1 MIKALRI
8 CLGKVNN
15 LWAIVTVTK
24 NGVRKSIEVKEM
36 CGAEIPIDIYT
47 LEKYQVEG
55 VFAPTHD
62 LKQLVEQIYSKYKT
76 ILFIMASGIV
86 VRMIAPLIQSKLVDP
101 AILVMDDQGEN
112 VISLLSGHIGGANEK
127 AKQLAQIIGA
137 RPILTTSS
145 DVNGKIA
152 VDTFA
157 IKHGLHI
164 RDFTAAKDITAMI
177 LNEKK
182 VCIINEMAIR
192 IQDDYLCENLIV
204 DNLENSEEYD
214 GAIVISH
221 SNILKIN
228 IPYVQLIPKHIVLG
242 IGCKKDTKAKDI
254 IDFIYKI
261 MEKLELSIHSIR
273 VLSTVDVKQD
283 EIGIIEAK
291 EHFQVGLE
299 IISRDE
305 IRLHQDK
312 FKKSPF
318 VMKTIGV
325 GNVSEPC
332 GYISSQGGTC
342 LLGRTAQNGITLS
355 VWKEQEEG
363 NNNE

>member
-1 MIKALRI
+1 MIKALLI
-8 CLGKVNN
+8 CLGKENN

-36 CGAEIPIDIYT
+36 CGAQIPIDIYT

-55 VFAPTHD
+55 VFAPAHD
-62 LKQLVEQIYSKYKT
+62 LKELVAKIYSKYKT

-101 AILVMDDQGEN
+101 AILVMDDRGEN
-112 VISLLSGHIGGANEK
+112 VISLLSGHIGGANER

-145 DVNGKIA
+145 DINGKIA

-157 IKHGLHI
+157 MKHGLHI
-164 RDFTAAKDITAMI
+164 TDFTAAKEITAMM
-177 LNEKK
+177 LNEKNM
-182 VCIINEMAIR
+182 CIINEIGME
-192 IQDDYLCENLIV
+192 IQYDYLGENLTE
-204 DNLENSEEYD
+204 DNVENNEEYD

-221 SNILKIN
+221 SSSIKLS
-228 IPYVQLIPKHIVLG
+228 IPYVQLIPKNIVLG
-242 IGCKKDTKAKDI
+242 IGCKKDTKAKEI
-254 IDFIYKI
+254 IEFIYRT

-283 EIGIIEAK
+283 EIGVIEAK
-291 EHFQVGLE
+291 EHFHTGLD
-299 IISRDE
+299 IISREE
-305 IRLHQDK
+305 IAIHQDK

-332 GYISSQGGTC
+332 GYISSQSGTC
-342 LLGRTAQNGITLS
+342 LLGRTVQNGITLS

-363 NNNE
+363 NHK